1 MYKKGISVFT
11 GLKEYNLE
19 KNIEY
24 LKLAKTLGYEIVFSS
39 AHINEASTSFDD
51 LQMLIDEVNK
61 LNMKLSL
68 DISKPTFEKLRLPE
82 NLYALRLDYGFSESD
97 IIELSNKAPYM
108 IELNASVYKKE
119 RILSLIDKGLNAKN
133 IRVSFNYY
141 PKLHTGHTIEF
152 VSDMTEFFHSLGMTV
167 GAFLPSH
174 IGFRPPMYEGLP
186 TVELH
191 RKINLS
197 LAIEELK
204 AAKIDEIMFGD
215 AYASNTELELLLAHQ
230 KDEIILEVDLLDKE
244 DINKLSKT
252 YVIRPDL
259 NDELL
264 RLSNSRSTDIIKPF
278 NTVERKKYDLTIDN
292 DGFLRYKG
300 EINIVLKD
308 LEKDERVNV
317 IGHLNTTDFIVENIK
332 KGKKFTFINKYE

>member
-11 GLKEYNLE
+11 GLKEYSLE

-24 LKLAKTLGYEIVFSS
+24 LRVAKSLGYEIVFSS
-39 AHINEASTSFDD
+39 AHINEASTSFED
-51 LQMLIDEVNK
+51 LQILIDEVNK
-61 LNMKLSL
+61 LGMKLSL

-82 NLYALRLDYGFSESD
+82 NLYALRLDYGFSEND
-97 IIELSNKAPYM
+97 IIELSNKTTYM

-119 RILSLIDKGLNAKN
+119 RILSLIERGLNANN

-152 VSDMTEFFHSLGMTV
+152 VKDMTQFFHSLGMTV

-186 TVELH
+186 TVESH
-191 RKINLS
+191 RKMDLS

-204 AAKIDEIMFGD
+204 ISNIDEIMFGD
-215 AYASNTELELLLAHQ
+215 AYASNHELELLLKHQ
-230 KDEIILEVDLLDKE
+230 KEEVILELELINKE
-244 DINKLSKT
+244 DLTNLFKT

-259 NDELL
+259 NDEIL
-264 RLSNSRSTDIIKPF
+264 RLSNSRSTDSIKPF
-278 NTVERKKYDLTIDN
+278 NTVERRKYDLTVDN

-317 IGHLNTTDFIVENIK
+317 IGHLNTTDFIVEGIK
-332 KGKKFTFINKYE
+332 NGKKFTFKNKYE